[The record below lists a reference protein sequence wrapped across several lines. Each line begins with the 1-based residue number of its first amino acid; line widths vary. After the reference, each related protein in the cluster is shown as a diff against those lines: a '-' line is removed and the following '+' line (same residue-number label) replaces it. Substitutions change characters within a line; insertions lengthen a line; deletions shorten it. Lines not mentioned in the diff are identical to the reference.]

1 MINQTEKKTTWDF
14 AIGLQA
20 VDDKTPSPL
29 LKQLA
34 ADEIEGK
41 ITTHEIITIPK
52 NHYGIKTAYRP

>member
-1 MINQTEKKTTWDF
+1 MLNQTEKKTAWDF

-41 ITTHEIITIPK
+41 ITTQEIITILK
-52 NHYGIKTAYRP
+52 KHYSM